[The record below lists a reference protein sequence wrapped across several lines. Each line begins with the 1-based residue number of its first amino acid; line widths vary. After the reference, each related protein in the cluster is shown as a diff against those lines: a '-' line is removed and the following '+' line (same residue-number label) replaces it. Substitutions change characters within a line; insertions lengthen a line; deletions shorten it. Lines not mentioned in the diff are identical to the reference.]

1 MVGAGRVGVNPSMG
15 KGFLFSVLWVPG
27 FCPECAGIKNELICT
42 STSSVS
48 LDVMD
53 RGTFTFTVT
62 CLNTICKERI
72 MDDTVY
78 TGVTD
83 LFRIFGTSGDS

>member
-1 MVGAGRVGVNPSMG
+1 MVGAGRAGVNPSMG
-15 KGFLFSVLWVPG
+15 KGFLFSVQWVPG
-27 FCPECAGIKNELICT
+27 FFPKGAGIKNELTFT

-53 RGTFTFTVT
+53 RGTFTF
-62 CLNTICKERI
+62 NTICKKKI